1 MYIYQHIALHTP
13 CLCVDIEMSVDL
25 LLLIP
30 ANYSQKQKIDR
41 KFKHNCVVV
50 V

>member
-1 MYIYQHIALHTP
+1 MYIYQHIALHTS

-25 LLLIP
+25 LLLIL

-41 KFKHNCVVV
+41 KLKHNCVVLV
-50 V
+50 